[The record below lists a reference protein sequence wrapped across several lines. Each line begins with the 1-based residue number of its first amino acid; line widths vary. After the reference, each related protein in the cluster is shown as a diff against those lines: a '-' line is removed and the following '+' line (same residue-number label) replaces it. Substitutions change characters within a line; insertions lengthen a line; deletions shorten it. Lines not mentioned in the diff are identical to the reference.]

1 MEKEYNVKI
10 SIAEDWNTTI
20 TAKDQIGWQKAVE
33 EKKEKSKEV
42 YFLNN
47 ENKELKKTEFNSK
60 VYFLTKEMKDK
71 FKLEHTI
78 SIVYIDK
85 DKKRIAV
92 KEIMPNEKDNN

>member
-1 MEKEYNVKI
+1 MIDK
-10 SIAEDWNTTI
+10 
-20 TAKDQIGWQKAVE
+20 
-33 EKKEKSKEV
+33 
-42 YFLNN
+42 
-47 ENKELKKTEFNSK
+47 LKKLKCGYSCINCI
-60 VYFLTKEMKDK
+60 FLTKEMKDK